1 MITLTGRALPLLL
14 GALAVGLFVLVVIG
28 RPRPTRRGPRMLT
41 RGAEVLVLNLVVV
54 LGAGVVL
61 NDQYDFFVSWSDL
74 AGPSAPPATHTAGAT
89 PHAAVTARPLGPGL
103 ARLRTPAV
111 LPPLPQPGARIQTYA
126 VTGAAS
132 GVQGTVLVVLPAGYN
147 PTSARVYPVIEA
159 FHGYPG
165 VPLSAEHALQLPGT
179 LDAAVRR
186 HEIAPS
192 IVVIPQ
198 TDNPNRLDTECMN
211 APVGHGPQVETW
223 LSHDIPDWVVHH
235 FRVAR
240 TRTSWASLG
249 YSLGGWCSAM
259 IGMRHPD
266 IFGAAV
272 VFMGYFHPEFLPTY
286 DPLAP
291 GSPAALSHNLVRLAA
306 TAPPPIAMW
315 VMAAKNDRRAFPTTE
330 AFIKAARAPLSV
342 TSLIESSGGHTVG
355 QVPPLLPKAMTWLSG
370 VLAGFH
376 P

>member
-14 GALAVGLFVLVVIG
+14 GTLAVGLFVLVVLG
-28 RPRPTRRGPRMLT
+28 RPRPPRRWVRRLA
-41 RGAEVLVLNLVVV
+41 RGGEVLVLNLVVV
-54 LGAGVVL
+54 LLAGVVL

-74 AGPSAPPATHTAGAT
+74 AGPSVPPTTQRAGAT
-89 PHAAVTARPLGPGL
+89 PRAAATARPLGPGL

-111 LPPLPQPGARIQTYA
+111 LPPLPQPGARIQTYTVIGA
-126 VTGAAS
+126 VS
-132 GVQGTVLVVLPAGYN
+132 GVQGTVLVVLPPGYD
-147 PTSARVYPVIEA
+147 PASSRDYPVIEA

-165 VPLSAEHALQLPGT
+165 VPLSAEHALRLPGSI
-179 LDAAVRR
+179 DATIRR

-211 APVGHGPQVETW
+211 APAGRGPQVETW
-223 LSHDIPDWVVHH
+223 LSRDIPIWVVHH

-240 TRTSWASLG
+240 TRTSWAALG

-286 DPLAP
+286 DPIAP
-291 GSPAALSHNLVRLAA
+291 GSPAAQSHNLVRLAA
-306 TAPPPIAMW
+306 MAPPPIALW
-315 VMAAKNDRRAFPTTE
+315 VMAARNDRRAFPTTS
-330 AFIKAARAPLSV
+330 AFVRAARAPLSV
-342 TSLIESSGGHTVG
+342 TSVIESSGGHTVS
-355 QVPPLLPKAMTWLSG
+355 QVPSLLPRAMTWLSG